1 MQVLKEREKQ
11 LLENKSQV
19 IRLYLQENVIPIL
32 SQGILEVC
40 QKLPEDPVDFLAEF
54 LFEKSIQVPFKDPT
68 KYNQ

>member
-1 MQVLKEREKQ
+1 LLKERERQ

-40 QKLPEDPVDFLAEF
+40 QKLPEDPVDYLADF
-54 LFEKSIQVPFKDPT
+54 LFSKSINVPFKDPT